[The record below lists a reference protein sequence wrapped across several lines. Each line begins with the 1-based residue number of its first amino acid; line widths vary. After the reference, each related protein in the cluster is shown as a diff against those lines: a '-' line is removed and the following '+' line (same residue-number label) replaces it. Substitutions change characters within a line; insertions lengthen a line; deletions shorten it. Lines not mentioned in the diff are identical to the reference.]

1 MVKAFVGHL
10 VHCKLLKGLGLHNF
24 VAMVGYCLKD
34 AWKEHFKVVN
44 DIDVKKNASID
55 EYTKFGATST

>member
-34 AWKEHFKVVN
+34 A
-44 DIDVKKNASID
+44 
-55 EYTKFGATST
+55 